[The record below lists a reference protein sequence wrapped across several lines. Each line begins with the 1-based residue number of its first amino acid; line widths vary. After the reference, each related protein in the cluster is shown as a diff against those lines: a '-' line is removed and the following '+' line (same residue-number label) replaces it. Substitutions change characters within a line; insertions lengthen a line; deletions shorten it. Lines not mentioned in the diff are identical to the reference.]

1 MAVRVNLPGRC
12 HQAGCVQRLGR
23 ACLLHAVLIPSQV
36 RPPRWTL
43 VSTELTRKTP
53 LRRGFLRSTQSG
65 VANRSNRGDRHVRNH
80 RQFQQKPWLAK
91 DHQSFRRRHPGAFW
105 SPLLACTEFFGG
117 IFIAIG
123 LLTRPAAFA
132 GLFVLLVTVWF
143 HWVTV
148 GQGFSGAEKSLLWAA
163 ILLFFVIRGGNRH
176 SVDARI
182 GKAF

>member
-1 MAVRVNLPGRC
+1 MSATTDNSSKSLVIPALGSLYSALHDAGETLLRVV
-12 HQAGCVQRLGR
+12 AGIFLTIHGSQKITDPFGAAEMVEGLG
-23 ACLLHAVLIPSQV
+23 
-36 RPPRWTL
+36 
-43 VSTELTRKTP
+43 
-53 LRRGFLRSTQSG
+53 FY
-65 VANRSNRGDRHVRNH
+65 
-80 RQFQQKPWLAK
+80 
-91 DHQSFRRRHPGAFW
+91 PGAFW
-105 SPLLACTEFFGG
+105 SLLLACTEFFGG

-132 GLFVLLVTVWF
+132 GMFVLLVTVWF
-143 HWVTV
+143 HWVTM